1 MNSIFDLVTA
11 KNIAEFWL
19 EKNLNQQPSLGETL
33 FPSQKEIGVKL
44 EWIKGAHNQ
53 PVGLRLSA
61 YDSKSIRRDRKGFE
75 KYETEMPFFKE
86 SMYIDEELRKNLNTM
101 LQTNNDQLVN
111 SILTKIFADEIELI
125 NASRITL
132 ERMRMEALTT
142 GAITLASNGQ
152 AYSYDYGVDASQK
165 KSVSIPWS
173 NPDADVLGDIISYVE
188 EMKAKGIV
196 ITRAVCNSTVAKYFR
211 TNTAIKNA
219 VYVFANGTVNVTTA
233 RALEYIYNETGVSFY
248 VYDNVYVNEEGNAVK
263 YVADD
268 TVVFL
273 PEGTLGKT
281 HFGVTPEESDLMN
294 SLAAEVSIVDNAIA
308 VTTHKEHDPV
318 TVETKVSMV
327 ALPSFERANE
337 IVIVD
342 TAGTASY

>member
-1 MNSIFDLVTA
+1 MSIFDLVSA

-19 EKNLNQQPSLGETL
+19 EKNLNQQPLLGETL
-33 FPSQKEIGVKL
+33 FPAVKEIGVKL

-101 LQTNNDQLVN
+101 LQTNNEQLIN
-111 SILTKIFADEIELI
+111 SILTKIFNDEIELI

-142 GAITLASNGQ
+142 GAITLSSNGQ
-152 AYSYDYGVDASQK
+152 AYSYDYGVTESQK
-165 KSVSIPWS
+165 KTVATAWS
-173 NPDADVLGDIISYVE
+173 DPDADILGDVISYVE
-188 EMKAKGIV
+188 EMKAKGIA
-196 ITRAVCNSTVAKYFR
+196 ITRAICNSTVAKYFR

-233 RALEYIYNETGVSFY
+233 RALDYIYNETGVSFY
-248 VYDNVYVNEEGNAVK
+248 VYDNVYVGEDGNAVK
-263 YVADD
+263 YVAND

-273 PEGTLGKT
+273 PDGTLGET

-337 IVIVD
+337 ILIVD
-342 TAGTASY
+342 TAATSA